1 MKHVLIRSL
10 FVLSMLSAAAAVPPP
25 ERLHTITVGTVP
37 DQAAADMLASRL
49 EMQGFSPIWQTA
61 NGGAITVNFGR
72 FDTNSEAWGI
82 SQQMTKFGF
91 LDVKVTSSEN
101 AGNAVFD
108 SVYTTPAEP
117 LIVQKNPKRAI
128 VGLRDFAADARVG
141 TLRAAA
147 AQGEADLAIASGAA
161 LIESLSDDDP
171 LKAFAMVETAR
182 EIVKKEKESKNA
194 LPYLMRVAKQE
205 VAATEKELVEARFM
219 LADSWHYYWFAPLKG
234 YRAYKEILAAHG
246 DDPGVVARCRVEMAA
261 CLLEMARMPD
271 AAWKASFEDVR
282 RECQRILE
290 EVPAD
295 YDRARATAD
304 LIYCETYLYEVP
316 PRYAESLKAFEGF
329 DERHPGRIREISMA
343 NNMRAE
349 CNAELKNW
357 PAAKQWWERT
367 LAMDLSDPSECFYW
381 KGERWNLKENAA
393 KWLCHYAKLFSDRET
408 ELRCIQYLDAKQH
421 EAGLAGRAA
430 RVDASFPHGFYGER
444 KAR

>member
-1 MKHVLIRSL
+1 
-10 FVLSMLSAAAAVPPP
+10 
-25 ERLHTITVGTVP
+25 
-37 DQAAADMLASRL
+37 
-49 EMQGFSPIWQTA
+49 
-61 NGGAITVNFGR
+61 
-72 FDTNSEAWGI
+72 
-82 SQQMTKFGF
+82 
-91 LDVKVTSSEN
+91 
-101 AGNAVFD
+101 
-108 SVYTTPAEP
+108 
-117 LIVQKNPKRAI
+117 
-128 VGLRDFAADARVG
+128 
-141 TLRAAA
+141 
-147 AQGEADLAIASGAA
+147 
-161 LIESLSDDDP
+161 
-171 LKAFAMVETAR
+171 
-182 EIVKKEKESKNA
+182 
-194 LPYLMRVAKQE
+194 MRVAKQE

-271 AAWKASFEDVR
+271 APWKASFEDVR

-304 LIYCETYLYEVP
+304 LIYCETFLYEVP

-393 KWLCHYAKLFSDRET
+393 KWLCHYAKSFSDPET
-408 ELRCIQYLDAKQH
+408 EQRCIQYLNAKQH
-421 EAGLAGRAA
+421 EAGLAARAA
-430 RVDASFPHGFYGER
+430 RVDASFPPGFYGER